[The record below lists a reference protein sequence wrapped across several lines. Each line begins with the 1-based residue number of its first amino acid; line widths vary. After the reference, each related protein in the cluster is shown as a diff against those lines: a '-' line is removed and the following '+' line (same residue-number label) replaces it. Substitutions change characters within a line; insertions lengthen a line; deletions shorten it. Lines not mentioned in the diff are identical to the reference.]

1 MSLIYP
7 ELSKCI
13 YDCAFEVHR
22 YFGPGLMES
31 AYEACL
37 EKELIDAGLMVERQ
51 KGMPVPYKGLLLE
64 VGCRLDLYVNQKV
77 ILELKTVESILPV
90 HIAQLMTYMKLADC
104 KLGMLINFNV
114 VLLKDGIKRY
124 VL

>member
-7 ELSKCI
+7 ELSKVI

-22 YFGPGLMES
+22 HLGPGLLES

-37 EKELIDAGLMVERQ
+37 EKELMDEDIVVERQ
-51 KGMPVPYKGLLLE
+51 KSMPVPYKGLLLD
-64 VGCRLDLYVNQKV
+64 VGYRLDLYVERKV
-77 ILELKTVESILPV
+77 ILELKAIDEIHPIHT
-90 HIAQLMTYMKLADC
+90 AQLLTYMKLANC
-104 KLGMLINFNV
+104 RLGLLINFNV

>member
-1 MSLIYP
+1 MAFVYP
-7 ELSKCI
+7 ELSKSI

-22 YFGPGLMES
+22 HLGPGLLES

-37 EKELIDAGLMVERQ
+37 EKELIDTGLTIERQ
-51 KGMPVPYKGLLLE
+51 KGMPVAYKGTLLE
-64 VGCRLDLYVNQKV
+64 VGYRLDLYVEQKV
-77 ILELKTVESILPV
+77 IIELKAVDEIHPI

-104 KLGMLINFNV
+104 RLGLLINFNV